1 MLFDNTQIFLQVFL
15 EMIGASHTDFR
26 WKDKNWKSDEFVGL
40 HIVCGWVL
48 GLFLHFSCTLFR
60 QKPGKC
66 NHASKVATTLIANR
80 LLAPKN
86 PRDAS
91 GIYPKIIH
99 SARISP
105 IFAPNQSS
113 SIYCIAKPLRNE
125 TAFIPQRFYCFY
137 VR

>member
-1 MLFDNTQIFLQVFL
+1 MSHNYSLQINAFTFIQPNFLVKKISLQTL
-15 EMIGASHTDFR
+15 
-26 WKDKNWKSDEFVGL
+26 KNVKNLSPHSP
-40 HIVCGWVL
+40 HISIPSPCNAIT
-48 GLFLHFSCTLFR
+48 FFR

-66 NHASKVATTLIANR
+66 NHAPKVDTTHIAPQWDNR